1 MAGPLWGCLEVPSQ
15 YQGFRNNKN
24 NLFMIRKQ
32 WNELWNWIENSEIF
46 IDFRFLKNFS
56 LLTSMKVLL
65 KVIPIFL
72 KFQLNLLSAL
82 EQISPANFQW
92 DQPLKTD

>member
-1 MAGPLWGCLEVPSQ
+1 
-15 YQGFRNNKN
+15 
-24 NLFMIRKQ
+24 MIRKQ
-32 WNELWNWIENSEIF
+32 WNELWNWIENSKIF
-46 IDFRFLKNFS
+46 TDFRFLKNFS
-56 LLTSMKVLL
+56 LLTSMKIFL

-72 KFQLNLLSAL
+72 KFRLNLLSAL